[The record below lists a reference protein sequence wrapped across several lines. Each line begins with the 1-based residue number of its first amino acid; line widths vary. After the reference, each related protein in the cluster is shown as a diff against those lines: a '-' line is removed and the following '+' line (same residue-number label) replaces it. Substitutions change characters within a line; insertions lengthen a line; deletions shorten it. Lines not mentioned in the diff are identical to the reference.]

1 MEVIH
6 LPKDPLLDSFQ
17 QQVDNFLLRHRSF
30 LDVTSKLQESNA
42 RVNRALMKSVTEC
55 GCLKVNAKR
64 QAFLEEYKLDQWKK
78 HLDTHLQDHLCEN
91 CAHVVK
97 DEMGKSFFYLT
108 ALCNLLNFSL
118 TEVVKKE
125 SDKLSTL
132 GIFNL
137 R

>member
-1 MEVIH
+1 MG
-6 LPKDPLLDSFQ
+6 KDNLLDSFQ
-17 QQVDNFLLRHRSF
+17 QQVSSLLLRHRSF

-55 GCLKVNAKR
+55 GCLEVHAKR
-64 QAFLEEYKLDQWKK
+64 QAFLQDYSLDQWKEE
-78 HLDTHLQDHLCEN
+78 LNTHIDHHLCEN
-91 CAHVVK
+91 CSDVVK
-97 DEMGKSFFYLT
+97 DEMGKSLFYLT
-108 ALCNLLNFSL
+108 ALCNLLDLSL
-118 TEVVKKE
+118 TDVVNRE